1 MLEISLFVRLL
12 IIVTVVVSIVD
23 IVAFYAIANG
33 RAKPT
38 IPFVILIIVA
48 TMIPIAVNFWV
59 WLVYRS

>member
-1 MLEISLFVRLL
+1 MREISLFVRRL

-33 RAKPT
+33 QATPT

-59 WLVYRS
+59 WLVYTA